1 MNAVQDKVVIVTGA
15 GRAFCAGGD
24 IRQVR
29 EAVVDG
35 DIDRGMAAF
44 TDEYTLNNLI
54 ANYPKP
60 YIALCSGVIMGGGM
74 GVSAHGSH
82 MVVTEDAFAS
92 MPEMNIGYITDVG
105 MSWLLQNL
113 PKAPSQSLG
122 AFLGLTGY
130 RMSPD
135 DMLAT
140 GLATHKVA
148 TLDGVLDGIVAHGPG
163 YVDTIALGAGESELL
178 SLTDDIDSA
187 FHGSWAEI
195 QGRLDGKLAELV
207 AKLHVPLERLQI
219 HEQGAR
225 RVGHIRQVQRAVQVL
240 RAAGEVP
247 DQPGVDRAR
256 EQLAVFR
263 ALASV
268 WHVVQ
273 DPRPLRGRRI
283 RVVEQARLAQI
294 LRGVAVVVRAGV
306 LPHDGVVDRLACC
319 FVPDHGRFALVG
331 QPERV
336 DVLFGDVLRR
346 KRLAQRPARVAPNLH
361 RVVLDPALLW
371 HVLGVLVLRLRDD
384 GSVGARD
391 AHARRRRALV
401 NRRNQSHARD
411 LTGGARGLSGRGLLP
426 RCRIC

>member
-1 MNAVQDKVVIVTGA
+1 MQHYGGMSEFVTTEVRGTTGVIALDRPKALNSLNPGMARAIDAALDAWRDDDAVEQVVIHSTGKH
-15 GRAFCAGGD
+15 FCSGGD
-24 IRQVR
+24 VRAAREGMLDGR
-29 EAVVDG
+29 EAEVD
-35 DIDRGMAAF
+35 AFF
-44 TDEYTLNNLI
+44 TDEYAMNLKI

-187 FHGSWAEI
+187 FRGPWAEI
-195 QGRLDGKLAELV
+195 QERLSGELAELV
-207 AKLHVPLERLQI
+207 EKLTAQASPSSLVAAAELFAANAAQDLAGALDNERRL
-219 HEQGAR
+219 GAVMLR
-225 RVGHIRQVQRAVQVL
+225 EPDFAEGVRAVLVDKDHAPRFAPQPDPAKYRSVL
-240 RAAGEVP
+240 R
-247 DQPGVDRAR
+247 
-256 EQLAVFR
+256 
-263 ALASV
+263 
-268 WHVVQ
+268 
-273 DPRPLRGRRI
+273 
-283 RVVEQARLAQI
+283 
-294 LRGVAVVVRAGV
+294 
-306 LPHDGVVDRLACC
+306 
-319 FVPDHGRFALVG
+319 
-331 QPERV
+331 
-336 DVLFGDVLRR
+336 
-346 KRLAQRPARVAPNLH
+346 
-361 RVVLDPALLW
+361 
-371 HVLGVLVLRLRDD
+371 
-384 GSVGARD
+384 
-391 AHARRRRALV
+391 
-401 NRRNQSHARD
+401 
-411 LTGGARGLSGRGLLP
+411 
-426 RCRIC
+426 

>member
-1 MNAVQDKVVIVTGA
+1 MSEFVTTEVRGTTGVIALDRPKALNSLNPGMARAIDAALDAWRDDDAVEQVVIHSTGKH
-15 GRAFCAGGD
+15 FCSGGD
-24 IRQVR
+24 VRAAREGMLDGR
-29 EAVVDG
+29 EAEVD
-35 DIDRGMAAF
+35 AF
-44 TDEYTLNNLI
+44 FADEYAMNLKI

-187 FHGSWAEI
+187 FRGPWAEI
-195 QGRLDGKLAELV
+195 QERLSGELAELV
-207 AKLHVPLERLQI
+207 EQLTAQASPSSLVAAAELFAANAAQDLAGALDNERRL
-219 HEQGAR
+219 GAVMLR
-225 RVGHIRQVQRAVQVL
+225 EPDFAEGVRAVLVDKDHAPRFAPQPDPAKYRSVL
-240 RAAGEVP
+240 R
-247 DQPGVDRAR
+247 
-256 EQLAVFR
+256 
-263 ALASV
+263 
-268 WHVVQ
+268 
-273 DPRPLRGRRI
+273 
-283 RVVEQARLAQI
+283 
-294 LRGVAVVVRAGV
+294 
-306 LPHDGVVDRLACC
+306 
-319 FVPDHGRFALVG
+319 
-331 QPERV
+331 
-336 DVLFGDVLRR
+336 
-346 KRLAQRPARVAPNLH
+346 
-361 RVVLDPALLW
+361 
-371 HVLGVLVLRLRDD
+371 
-384 GSVGARD
+384 
-391 AHARRRRALV
+391 
-401 NRRNQSHARD
+401 
-411 LTGGARGLSGRGLLP
+411 
-426 RCRIC
+426 